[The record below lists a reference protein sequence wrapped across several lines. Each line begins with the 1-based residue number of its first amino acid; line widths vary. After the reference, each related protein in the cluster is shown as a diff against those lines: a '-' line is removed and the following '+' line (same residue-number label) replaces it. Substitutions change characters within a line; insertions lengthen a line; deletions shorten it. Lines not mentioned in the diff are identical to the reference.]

1 MTGAERIKRQKIKS
15 KVRGQQRVSLH
26 RALQIT
32 IGTLA
37 FSLKKGG
44 GGAWGAW
51 NVLSRGEVI
60 WVLTGSFWLLCMS
73 GKQRSKGRTRVMSQA
88 SSGMVCPGSWW

>member
-44 GGAWGAW
+44 GGH
-51 NVLSRGEVI
+51 GEP
-60 WVLTGSFWLLCMS
+60 
-73 GKQRSKGRTRVMSQA
+73 
-88 SSGMVCPGSWW
+88 GMF

>member
-1 MTGAERIKRQKIKS
+1 MFWAERTARERLCKGACVTGAERIKRQKIKS

-44 GGAWGAW
+44 GGH
-51 NVLSRGEVI
+51 GEP
-60 WVLTGSFWLLCMS
+60 
-73 GKQRSKGRTRVMSQA
+73 
-88 SSGMVCPGSWW
+88 GMF